1 MRKCHLCKEYITIE
15 DEWDNIVH
23 YSCETKSNN
32 GVYHLNCFVSLFNKN
47 KFKKENRQLDEIL
60 NESEKELYNL
70 VCKNH
75 LYKWW
80 AEKYDIILLPNYI
93 FTKTEEIFKGVWKEM
108 SKPIPP
114 EHLLDMFIRQQN
126 YLDKIYHK
134 TELNGVARINYDLAV
149 LIAKY
154 PAYLKFLEREKQN
167 EIQVINILDT
177 KKIDFNNISKKKE
190 VKQLDLLEEE
200 I

>member
-1 MRKCHLCKEYITIE
+1 MRKCHVCKEYITIE
-15 DEWDNIVH
+15 DEWDNVVH
-23 YSCETKSNN
+23 YTNNTKSHC
-32 GVYHLNCFVSLFNKN
+32 GVYHLDCFIERFNKN
-47 KFKKENRQLDEIL
+47 RFKNDERQLDEVL
-60 NESEKELYNL
+60 HDSELELYNI

-80 AEKYDIILLPNYI
+80 MEFYDVIVIPSYL
-93 FTKTEEIFKGVWKEM
+93 FTKTEEIFKGEWKEM

-114 EHLLDMFIRQQN
+114 EHLLDMFIKQKPH
-126 YLDKIYHK
+126 LDKIYHK
-134 TELNGVARINYDLAV
+134 TELNGVSRINYDLAV

-177 KKIDFNNISKKKE
+177 KKIDFSNISKKKE
-190 VKQLDLLEEE
+190 IKQIDLLEEE
-200 I
+200 M